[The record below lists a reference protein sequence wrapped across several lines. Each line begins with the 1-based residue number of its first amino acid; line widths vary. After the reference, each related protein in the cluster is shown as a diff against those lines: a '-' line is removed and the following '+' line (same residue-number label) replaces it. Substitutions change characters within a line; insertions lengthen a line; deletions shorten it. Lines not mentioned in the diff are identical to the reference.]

1 MKNSTVLLIFGI
13 LGLGGVGVYLYLK
26 NKKAPNNITT
36 PNKDAT
42 TSGTPPT
49 STSGTPPTSTSG
61 TPSVADSSLGLPLP
75 IDKIVSLYNEAQ
87 IENYKKAKVLSKDI
101 EVLINRLKTL
111 ESDYAKAKST
121 YLGKS
126 TFISIM
132 DLNRFNYQIISIQ
145 REMSEKTS
153 QANALGYKILPYGE
167 IEKM

>member
-26 NKKAPNNITT
+26 NKKAPNNITA

-42 TSGTPPT
+42 
-49 STSGTPPTSTSG
+49 TSGTPPTSTSG

-87 IENYKKAKVLSKDI
+87 TENYKKAKVLSKDI

-121 YLGKS
+121 YLRKS
-126 TFISIM
+126 TFISII
-132 DLNRFNYQIISIQ
+132 DLNRFSSQINSIQ